1 MPLTKR
7 QSEILAY
14 LQHHIQDQGYAP
26 SFEEIAERF
35 GFQSLATVH
44 EHLTNLERKGYIRR
58 SYNESRSIEVLPP
71 RGTGAASE
79 IPLLGKVAAG
89 TPIESLMHQETIAVP
104 DQMLPR
110 RGPNYALRVQGT
122 SMIDEHIMDGDVVVV
137 HGKQTAEN
145 GEMVIALVN
154 GSEATVKKF
163 YREPGGWIRLQPAN
177 ATMQPIY
184 VEPDACQIQ
193 GVVVGVT
200 DHGDGLDRTIAMK
213 AFEQPFSTGEATE
226 ATGSKG
232 TRYSFRTGTDTYSIA
247 AASIVT
253 VCTTGMSRLST
264 TTRWPSPR
272 TPSCSPGP
280 PRH

>member
-1 MPLTKR
+1 MPVTRR
-7 QSEILAY
+7 QREILDFISTH
-14 LQHHIQDQGYAP
+14 LESKGYAP
-26 SFEEIAERF
+26 SFEEIARQF

-44 EHLTNLERKGYIRR
+44 EHLTNLERKGYIKRA
-58 SYNESRSIEVLPP
+58 YNESRSIEVLPP
-71 RGTGAASE
+71 RGTSAASE

-122 SMIDEHIMDGDVVVV
+122 SMVDEHILDGDVVVV

-177 ATMQPIY
+177 ATMQPMRFQERD
-184 VEPDACQIQ
+184 VLIQ
-193 GVVVGVT
+193 GVVVGVI
-200 DHGDGLDRTIAMK
+200 RK
-213 AFEQPFSTGEATE
+213 
-226 ATGSKG
+226 
-232 TRYSFRTGTDTYSIA
+232 Y
-247 AASIVT
+247 
-253 VCTTGMSRLST
+253 
-264 TTRWPSPR
+264 
-272 TPSCSPGP
+272 
-280 PRH
+280 

>member
-1 MPLTKR
+1 MPLTRR
-7 QSEILAY
+7 QSEILNY
-14 LQHHIQDQGYAP
+14 LQGHIHAHGYAP
-26 SFEEIAERF
+26 SFEEIAEHF

-71 RGTGAASE
+71 RGTSAASE

-110 RGPNYALRVQGT
+110 RGPNYALKVQGT

-137 HGKQTAEN
+137 HGKQSAEN

-154 GSEATVKKF
+154 GNEATVKKF

-177 ATMQPIY
+177 ATMQPMRFQERD
-184 VEPDACQIQ
+184 VLIQ
-193 GVVVGVT
+193 GVVVGVI
-200 DHGDGLDRTIAMK
+200 RK
-213 AFEQPFSTGEATE
+213 
-226 ATGSKG
+226 
-232 TRYSFRTGTDTYSIA
+232 Y
-247 AASIVT
+247 
-253 VCTTGMSRLST
+253 
-264 TTRWPSPR
+264 
-272 TPSCSPGP
+272 
-280 PRH
+280 